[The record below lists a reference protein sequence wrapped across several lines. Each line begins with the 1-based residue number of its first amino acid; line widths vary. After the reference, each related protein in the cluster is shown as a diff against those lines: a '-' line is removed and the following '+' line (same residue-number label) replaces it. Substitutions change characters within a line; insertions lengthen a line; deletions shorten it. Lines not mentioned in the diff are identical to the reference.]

1 MKRIISLL
9 IFITILSFPV
19 LSQCNNGTNY
29 YPSSIYTPSADS
41 WGYASACN
49 WAGEVIRVNIISGD
63 TYQFSTCG
71 NYGSSTASYDTQLTL
86 RDESGAVVAFNDDYF
101 GCTGYTSYIN
111 WTATYTGTL
120 YIHLN
125 QYNCA
130 SNTTCTRVMIYRTEQ
145 QLVSGPCTNT
155 AYYTTRNFPT
165 QQTGTESI
173 ACYYAGDYCQIDNP
187 EQGVAYTVSSTT
199 SGDWI
204 TIRKGTYDGSVV
216 SCGNGNCSIMSAEAG
231 QSYFIHVNVDDFCVV
246 ESSCRDVV
254 ITRQSALPITL
265 SFFDAYHV
273 DNIDNMIIVEWET
286 QSQQNN
292 DYFTIYKSYDGYEWS
307 ELTKV
312 EGAGNVNSS
321 LFYRIEDRHPIPGVQ
336 YYKLRQTDYDGN
348 WEEFEI
354 ASVTIKQERKEVV
367 KAYNQL
373 GQDIDINTKGLIY
386 QVWDNGDII
395 KTINE

>member
-1 MKRIISLL
+1 MKKFILL
-9 IFITILSFPV
+9 LSFT
-19 LSQCNNGTNY
+19 LLCTLLYSQCNNGSNY
-29 YPSSIYTPSADS
+29 YPSSIYTPSPNS
-41 WGYASACN
+41 WGAASTCN
-49 WAGEVIRVNIISGD
+49 WAGEVIRVSIISGD

-71 NYGSSTASYDTQLTL
+71 NYGSITAGYDTQLTL
-86 RDESGAVVAFNDDYF
+86 RNENGAVVAFNDDYF

-125 QYNCA
+125 QYPCT
-130 SNTTCTRVMIYRTEQ
+130 SNNSCTRVQIYRTEQ

-173 ACYYAGDYCQIDNP
+173 ACYYAGDYCQINNP

-204 TIRKGTYDGSVV
+204 TVRKGTYDGNVDATGFGSA
-216 SCGNGNCSIMSAEAG
+216 IIQSAEAG
-231 QSYFIHVNVDDFCVV
+231 QTYFIHVNIDDFCVV

-265 SFFDAYHV
+265 SYFDAYYL
-273 DNIDNMIIVEWET
+273 DNIENNVHIEWET
-286 QSQQNN
+286 HSEQNN
-292 DYFTIYKSYDGYEWS
+292 DYFTIFKSYDGYEWK
-307 ELTKV
+307 ELKRV
-312 EGAGNVNSS
+312 EGSGNSNSK
-321 LFYRIEDRHPIPGVQ
+321 LFYRSEDENPRDGVQ

-354 ASVTIKQERKEVV
+354 KSVVIKSERKEVV
-367 KAYNQL
+367 KTYDQMGREVNHNYR
-373 GQDIDINTKGLIY
+373 GFVI
-386 QVWDNGDII
+386 QVWDNLEIT
-395 KTINE
+395 KTINK